1 MYEKLEEDF
10 NKNNSKLTEAN
21 NNNKKIKEIIR

>member
-1 MYEKLEEDF
+1 MYEKLEEDYI
-10 NKNNSKLTEAN
+10 KSNSKLTEEN